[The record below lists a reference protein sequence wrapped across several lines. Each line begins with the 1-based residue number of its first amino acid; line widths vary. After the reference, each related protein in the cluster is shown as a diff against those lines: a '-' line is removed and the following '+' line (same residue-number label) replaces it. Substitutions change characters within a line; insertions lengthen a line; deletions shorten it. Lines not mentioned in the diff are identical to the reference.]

1 MRMVERA
8 SARKAVT
15 LSAVV
20 SCARFGL
27 IRGTIRDLSQ
37 GGLYVEAETSIVP
50 IGAPVSVTF
59 SPDCAW
65 CEGSVTIRGTV
76 RHQSLQGFGIA
87 FECLEPHCREVLDL
101 FLPGRPAVTEY
112 AYPALRVV

>member
-1 MRMVERA
+1 MRMVDRA
-8 SARKAVT
+8 SARKAVA

-27 IRGTIRDLSQ
+27 IRGTIVDLSE
-37 GGLYVEAETSIVP
+37 GGLYIEAETSIVP

-65 CEGSVTIRGTV
+65 CEDSITISGTV
-76 RHQSLQGFGIA
+76 RHQSLHGFGIA
-87 FECLEPHCREVLDL
+87 FECLEPHCREVLEH
-101 FLPGRPAVTEY
+101 FLRGRPAVTEY
-112 AYPALRVV
+112 AYPALRAV

>member
-1 MRMVERA
+1 MRMVNRA
-8 SARKAVT
+8 SARKAVA

-27 IRGTIRDLSQ
+27 IRGTILDLSE

-59 SPDCAW
+59 DPCCARRD
-65 CEGSVTIRGTV
+65 GSITIKGTV

-87 FECLEPHCREVLDL
+87 FECLEPHCREVLQH
-101 FLPGRPAVTEY
+101 FLAGRPAVTEY
-112 AYPALRVV
+112 AYPALRAV